1 MTAAASDVAWNV
13 GGVRHD
19 HLMPHIAD
27 VLSRSPSLPACGM
40 GTGFDRLDELT
51 GGFEAGRVWL
61 VTGAPGQGRS
71 TIMAQWAGQFAA
83 TYGWATWLVAPRE
96 SEAATVARLLASLG
110 GLPLNHLWD
119 GRYERLDEERLLA
132 TKDLLAGSQLWIL
145 AGERLHVPRL
155 VDDAPIPRAM
165 IFDDGDLVD
174 GLSAEAASRLAD
186 DGACVIVSLPR
197 HLLVEGPGRWSDLDP
212 LWARVADA
220 IVEVRWNGLPEER
233 LGEAELWLLK
243 NRRGPLT
250 VASVAFQG
258 HYARF
263 VDLRDEW
270 GNEMAAD
277 SKDLSASVLQELGPT
292 EEWATPGGYPD
303 SLALCVI
310 DAIQS
315 IGQQYGGVRHVV
327 HRYREHRAA
336 QDGDADTDG
345 AVELAATFADL
356 GSVEIWAGTIG
367 THNRV
372 YARADAPLK
381 AEVIRDAAKV
391 LVQQGVLTTGD
402 LLGLSDER
410 RESLKRAWLGLKSQ
424 RSGISWRYLLM
435 LAGAEGVKP
444 DRMITRFLA
453 RHVPGAGQLDSNE
466 AVDLVSG
473 VAHEL
478 GVSANTLD
486 HRIWLYER
494 IREADEVT
502 DRTASGENN
511 GKTMASEEGQTP

>member
-1 MTAAASDVAWNV
+1 MTAAGSDVVWNV

-19 HLMPHIAD
+19 QLMPHIAD
-27 VLSRSPSLPACGM
+27 VLSQSPSLPARGM

-51 GGFEAGRVWL
+51 GGFHAGRVWL

-71 TIMAQWAGQFAA
+71 MLLAQWAGQFAA
-83 TYGWATWLVAPRE
+83 TYGWATWLFAPRE
-96 SEAATVARLLASLG
+96 SEAATVGRLLASLG

-119 GRYERLDEERLLA
+119 GRYELLDEERLLA
-132 TKDLLAGSQLWIL
+132 TKDRLAGSQLWMRT
-145 AGERLHVPRL
+145 GERPHVPVL
-155 VDDAPIPRAM
+155 VDAPVPRAV
-165 IFDDGDLVD
+165 IFDDGDLIG
-174 GLSAEAASRLAD
+174 GLTTEAASKLAD

-197 HLLVEGPGRWSDLDP
+197 LLLVEGPGRWSDLDP

-220 IVEVRWNGLPEER
+220 IVEVRWNGLPDER

-250 VASVAFQG
+250 VVSVAFQG
-258 HYARF
+258 HHARF
-263 VDLRDEW
+263 VDLRDER
-270 GNEMAAD
+270 GTEMVAE

-315 IGQQYGGVRHVV
+315 IGQRYGGVRHVV
-327 HRYREHRAA
+327 DRYREHRAA
-336 QDGDADTDG
+336 QGGDAETDG
-345 AVELAATFADL
+345 AVELATTFDDL
-356 GSVEIWAGTIG
+356 GSVDCWAGTIG

-381 AEVIRDAAKV
+381 AAVIRDAADV
-391 LVQQGVLTTGD
+391 LVQQEVLTTGD
-402 LLGLSDER
+402 LLALSDEHQ
-410 RESLKRAWLGLKSQ
+410 ESLKRAWLGLKSQ

-453 RHVPGAGQLDSNE
+453 RHVPGAGQLDSNG

-473 VAHEL
+473 LAHEL

-494 IREADEVT
+494 IREAGQVT
-502 DRTASGENN
+502 DRAASGERN
-511 GKTMASEEGQTP
+511 GKTMANEAGQTP